1 MIHRTATMQPE
12 QIPRQRRN
20 ATYVIPQWR
29 LVFVST
35 PKAGCTAIKWM
46 LADLQDVSDQP
57 FYASAS
63 SETSRG
69 TTIHQ
74 GRKLWGPATPRL
86 RDLSAEQLAEIT
98 PDNGWFVFSMTRH
111 PGARLWSAWQ
121 SKLLLHEPRFAHT
134 FAAEPWFPCFPR
146 DTDDVVR
153 DWDRFV
159 RAIAAEPKMPI
170 MRDIHFR
177 PQSGLLGIGRAYYDR
192 LYDTSEFATMVDDV
206 RDHLRRQGWDGEL
219 KLRRSNETPLPPLE
233 RAFPQHVL
241 DTIATLYAPD
251 FRKLD
256 YDGPRPPRLQT
267 GDYSS
272 DLMAATGIIIERGER
287 IGDLSGL
294 ARTAH
299 PSRRGQSSS
308 RSIRARARQALGR

>member
-1 MIHRTATMQPE
+1 MQPE
-12 QIPRQRRN
+12 QTPRRRRN
-20 ATYVIPQWR
+20 ATFVLPRWK

-46 LADLQDVSDQP
+46 LADLQHLRYRQ
-57 FYASAS
+57 FYSSPS

-74 GRKLWGPATPRL
+74 GRKLWGAATPLL
-86 RDLSAEQLAEIT
+86 RDLSDEQLAEIT
-98 PDNGWFVFSMTRH
+98 PDNGWYVFSMTRH

-121 SKLLLHEPRFAHT
+121 SKLLLHEPRFART
-134 FAAEPWFPCFPR
+134 FGQEPWFPTFPR

-159 RAIAAEPKMPI
+159 RAIAADPKPPI

-177 PQSGLLGIGRAYYDR
+177 PQSALLGIGRAYYDR

-206 RDHLRRQGWDGEL
+206 SEHLRRQGWDGEL
-219 KLRRSNETPLPPLE
+219 TLRRSNETPLPPLE

-241 DTIATLYAPD
+241 DTIAKLYAAD

-256 YDGPRPPRLQT
+256 YDGPQPPRLRT

-287 IGDLSGL
+287 IGDLSRL
-294 ARTAH
+294 ARHAH
-299 PSRRGQSSS
+299 PTKTQPSSPS
-308 RSIRARARQALGR
+308 MRARMRKALHH